1 MISLI
6 SRSLMAMLLGEPLI
20 YIFQLL
26 RLARASSDVLDLNC
40 YNKALIAKHPTHG
53 YRYHKRHKAI
63 DGKIKFQLEKCLQQD
78 KSKPEFCD
86 E

>member
-1 MISLI
+1 MVSLI

-20 YIFQLL
+20 YIYQLL

-40 YNKALIAKHPTHG
+40 YNKALIAKHPTQG

-63 DGKIKFQLEKCLQQD
+63 DGGKKVLITVLEK
-78 KSKPEFCD
+78 KKEKKKF
-86 E
+86 